1 MTAIPDHKQDDQ
13 PQGDQIAQHPHA
25 LVTAAY
31 LHGRLDRGRDGR
43 RLGRRNVFEQRDD
56 PLAVG
61 LDQPGIAGQ
70 ITPDINRRGNAR
82 IVVFFQRR
90 NDPGVQMQA
99 FGDLRDRQRPLFAP
113 AAQQAAGRGGLALGA
128 RVWRPIRHL
137 SDPRTAQQAGLG

>member
-1 MTAIPDHKQDDQ
+1 MTAIPDHKQKDQ

-25 LVTAAY
+25 LVTAH
-31 LHGRLDRGRDGR
+31 LHGRLGRGRDGR
-43 RLGRRNVFEQRDD
+43 RLGRRDAIEQRHD

-70 ITPDINRRGNAR
+70 VAPGIDRRGNAR
-82 IVVFFQRR
+82 KVVFFQRL
-90 NDPGVQMQA
+90 NDSGVQMQA

-113 AAQQAAGRGGLALGA
+113 AAQQAAGRGLAFGA
-128 RVWRPIRHL
+128 RPVRHL

>member
-13 PQGDQIAQHPHA
+13 PQDDQTGQRPQAM
-25 LVTAAY
+25 VTAAH
-31 LHGRLDRGRDGR
+31 LHGRLDRGRNRR
-43 RLGRRNVFEQRDD
+43 RLGRRDAVEQRDD

-70 ITPDINRRGNAR
+70 IAPGIDGRGDPR
-82 IVVFFQRR
+82 VVVFFQRL

-113 AAQQAAGRGGLALGA
+113 AAQQAAGRGLAFGA
-128 RVWRPIRHL
+128 GGGRSVRHL
-137 SDPRTAQQAGLG
+137 PDPRTA

>member
-13 PQGDQIAQHPHA
+13 PQGDQTAQHPHA
-25 LVTAAY
+25 LVTAAH

-43 RLGRRNVFEQRDD
+43 RLDRRDVIEQRAD

-70 ITPDINRRGNAR
+70 IAPGIDGRGDPR
-82 IVVFFQRR
+82 VVVFFQRR

-99 FGDLRDRQRPLFAP
+99 PGDLRDRQRPLFAP
-113 AAQQAAGRGGLALGA
+113 AAQQAAGRDLAFGA
-128 RVWRPIRHL
+128 RGGRPVRHL
-137 SDPRTAQQAGLG
+137 SDPRTA